1 MNAVRSPVRP
11 ATRGMRVVPM
21 ASGRVIAGSL
31 VVSRRAAE
39 VLPVEIG
46 RDMNHFPGAKHL
58 ASWAGICPGRD
69 ESAGQ
74 HKSGKTRKGSRWL
87 RQLFIEAAR
96 EAAYRKRTCLGP

>member
-1 MNAVRSPVRP
+1 M
-11 ATRGMRVVPM
+11 
-21 ASGRVIAGSL
+21 

-39 VLPVEIG
+39 VLLAEISQ
-46 RDMNHFPGAKHL
+46 DMNHFPSAKHL
-58 ASWAGICPGRD
+58 ASWAGICPGHY

-96 EAAYRKRTCLGP
+96 EAAYSKLTYLGP